1 MAVMARKVL
10 HRQSATLA
18 GSSEG
23 RPGALGR
30 SENLV
35 LAPASTRSAPKS
47 TRNASDIALG
57 RCDAAWNVA
66 ATNNDAEDSVSNAY
80 K

>member
-1 MAVMARKVL
+1 
-10 HRQSATLA
+10 
-18 GSSEG
+18 
-23 RPGALGR
+23 
-30 SENLV
+30 

-66 ATNNDAEDSVSNAY
+66 ATNNDAEDSVSKA
-80 K
+80 